1 MSYQKLF
8 ISRPSEG
15 TKLWPKFLAPKSL
28 KKAQNNLKNL
38 EKTKKQK
45 KHSIPGLLQKQKSK
59 KPWEN
64 QKKQKNQKKQYSRTL
79 AKVKMQ
85 KSKKPRENQK
95 KQKKQKNPIFQDSCL
110 LTLSPD
116 FWFFCFFCFFWFSRG
131 FLDLC
136 IFTFARV
143 LEYCFFWFFWFF
155 WFSRGFLDFC
165 FCKSPGILFFF
176 GFLKVFYFFWHS
188 QTIGANTKKTCKE
201 VGFFWGGY
209 HIYISG
215 RDFPGRI
222 SAGTKLTC
230 NSFLIQC
237 KLAFILINVH
247 FSPFFPWF
255 QCYALFCCKYLYGI
269 APF

>member
-1 MSYQKLF
+1 M
-8 ISRPSEG
+8 
-15 TKLWPKFLAPKSL
+15 
-28 KKAQNNLKNL
+28 
-38 EKTKKQK
+38 
-45 KHSIPGLLQKQKSK
+45 QKQKSK
-59 KPWEN
+59 KPREN
-64 QKKQKNQKKQYSRTL
+64 QKNQKKQYSRTL

-95 KQKKQKNPIFQDSCL
+95 KQKKQKKQYSR
-110 LTLSPD
+110 TLACWPYLQTSGIL
-116 FWFFCFFCFFWFSRG
+116 FFFVFFG
-131 FLDLC
+131 FLEVFW
-136 IFTFARV
+136 IFAFLLLQESWNIGFFDFFGFFGFLEVFWIFAFARV
-143 LEYCFFWFFWFF
+143 LEYCFFV
-155 WFSRGFLDFC
+155 FSR
-165 FCKSPGILFFF
+165 FFI
-176 GFLKVFYFFWHS
+176 FFHD
-188 QTIGANTKKTCKE
+188 IGANTKKTCKE
-201 VGFFWGGY
+201 VGFFLGGY

>member
-1 MSYQKLF
+1 
-8 ISRPSEG
+8 
-15 TKLWPKFLAPKSL
+15 
-28 KKAQNNLKNL
+28 
-38 EKTKKQK
+38 
-45 KHSIPGLLQKQKSK
+45 
-59 KPWEN
+59 
-64 QKKQKNQKKQYSRTL
+64 
-79 AKVKMQ
+79 MQ

-95 KQKKQKNPIFQDSCL
+95 KQKKQYSR
-110 LTLSPD
+110 TLACWPYLQTSGILV
-116 FWFFCFFCFFWFSRG
+116 FLVFLVFSRFFG
-131 FLDLC
+131 FLH
-136 IFTFARV
+136 F
-143 LEYCFFWFFWFF
+143 Y
-155 WFSRGFLDFC
+155 
-165 FCKSPGILFFF
+165 FCKSPGILVFLIFLVFLVFSRFF
-176 GFLKVFYFFWHS
+176 GFLLLQESWKIVFFVFSRFFIFFHD
-188 QTIGANTKKTCKE
+188 IGANTKKTCKE
-201 VGFFWGGY
+201 VGFFFGGY